1 LKSAFRPHY
10 PALGYPFIEAESDEE
25 LIAAVYAPSWTVKLD
40 GAGKNAYVINATDSE
55 TLVFD
60 VSAAPKSAEA
70 FDVRGRSVGAVTVGK
85 GLQRLSVPRS
95 GYLKLAY

>member
-1 LKSAFRPHY
+1 
-10 PALGYPFIEAESDEE
+10 
-25 LIAAVYAPSWTVKLD
+25 VKLD

-60 VSAAPKSAEA
+60 VSSAPKSAEA

-95 GYLKLAY
+95 GYLKLTY